1 MEVPILYPWL
11 IGEKENLRGEEFKE
25 KERKNERFPPLEI
38 FVCVGNN
45 PTQYYSS
52 LIELFSKTFVNVSR

>member
-11 IGEKENLRGEEFKE
+11 IGEKENLRGEKFKE
-25 KERKNERFPPLEI
+25 NERKMKDFLHWI
-38 FVCVGNN
+38 FVCVLNN